1 MNIDQLKKAV
11 EDAGFSVAKLKLIGN
26 FANIDVK
33 NDEHVNINGNT
44 FHFLNV
50 SNQTLNGTKE
60 ITIVDKNFLTAKE
73 FHRYS
78 AFTQMSCIQTGK
90 AGACCKKE
98 GVAENVRIYH
108 ATI

>member
-11 EDAGFSVAKLKLIGN
+11 QNAGFSISTLRLTGN
-26 FANIDVK
+26 FVNVDVR
-33 NDEHVNINGNT
+33 NDEHTLINGNT

-50 SNQTLNGTKE
+50 NNQILNGIKE

-78 AFTQMSCIQTGK
+78 AATQMSCIQTGK
-90 AGACCKKE
+90 AAGCCKKN
-98 GVAENVRIYH
+98 GIAENVRIYH